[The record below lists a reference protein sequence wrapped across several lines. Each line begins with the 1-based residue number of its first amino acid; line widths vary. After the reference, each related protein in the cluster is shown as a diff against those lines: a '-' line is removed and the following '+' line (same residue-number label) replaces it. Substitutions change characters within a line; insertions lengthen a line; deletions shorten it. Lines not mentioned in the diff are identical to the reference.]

1 MAIVGY
7 VVLSP
12 HGSQERCTSP
22 AYSIGRDGHKMEEAC
37 PPLAQ
42 TEVSHPR
49 WQGLSKPQGV
59 DRSGCGASLVLG
71 PGVSCLSLRLL
82 MYKIRVEVVPSA
94 KCGGEN

>member
-12 HGSQERCTSP
+12 RGSQERCTSP
-22 AYSIGRDGHKMEEAC
+22 AHSIGRDGHKIEEAC

-49 WQGLSKPQGV
+49 GQGLSERRGA
-59 DRSGCGASLVLG
+59 DLLSGSDE
-71 PGVSCLSLRLL
+71 LSLRNVAVRSQHMVWL
-82 MYKIRVEVVPSA
+82 YGEPGCPSFRPHSR
-94 KCGGEN
+94 

>member
-22 AYSIGRDGHKMEEAC
+22 AYSISRDGHKMEEAC

-59 DRSGCGASLVLG
+59 DLLSGSDE
-71 PGVSCLSLRLL
+71 LSLRNMAFRSQHMVRL
-82 MYKIRVEVVPSA
+82 YGEPGCPSFRPHSQ
-94 KCGGEN
+94 